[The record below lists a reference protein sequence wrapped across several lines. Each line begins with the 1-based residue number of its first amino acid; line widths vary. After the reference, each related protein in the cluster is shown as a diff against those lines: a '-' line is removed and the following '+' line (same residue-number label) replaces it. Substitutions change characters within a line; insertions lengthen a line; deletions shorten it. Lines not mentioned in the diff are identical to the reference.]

1 MENALLSLIL
11 SKGVHTASKDEVKRK
26 WNEVNDELYTKPC
39 FEPYKALHYQKGDY
53 RYLRE
58 KFNRIRSRY
67 SGELSERHPLISQI
81 CQEIDEQVKMKNS
94 GREYPVYIPGK
105 IESGKRKSV
114 SGDAIE
120 LQSEGKRK
128 PADKLDEAIL
138 NMVENM
144 RTSLS
149 RKVDE
154 EVTEKDILAWM
165 NSTGKSAEDLL
176 AASDV
181 APTYHGYGGALEL
194 LKMVGVETIVSIYCS
209 VGKGFDREM
218 FQNALREL
226 EFHPIIFH
234 KIYVGLTSWRRQA
247 SNFAG
252 HRSSF
257 SPPQLTINSQNSDTS
272 ENAIEE

>member
-26 WNEVNDELYTKPC
+26 WNEVNDELYTKAC

-67 SGELSERHPLISQI
+67 SGELSEKHPLISQI
-81 CQEIDEQVKMKNS
+81 CQEIDEQIKIKNS
-94 GREYPVYIPGK
+94 GREYPLYIPGK
-105 IESGKRKSV
+105 VETGKRKSV
-114 SGDAIE
+114 NGDSIE
-120 LQSEGKRK
+120 IQFEGKRK
-128 PADKLDEAIL
+128 PVDKVDEAIL
-138 NMVENM
+138 TMVESM
-144 RTSLS
+144 KTSLY
-149 RKVDE
+149 RRVDE
-154 EVTEKDILAWM
+154 ESAEQDILAWM

-194 LKMVGVETIVSIYCS
+194 LKMVGVETVVSVYCS
-209 VGKGFDREM
+209 VGKGFDREL
-218 FQNALREL
+218 FQNAMREL

-234 KIYVGLTSWRRQA
+234 KLYVGLTSWRRLA

-257 SPPQLTINSQNSDTS
+257 SPARLANNSQSPDDS